1 MAGSV
6 NTNTGAQIALQNL
19 NVTGSDLASVQK
31 RISTGLKVSDAFD
44 NGAVFAIAQGLRSD
58 ITAISAVNGQL
69 GGAKGLLAVTD
80 AALTGL
86 SHTLQ
91 DVRSVL
97 IQLADQNV
105 TGNARTQLNAQ
116 FGTLV
121 QSFFNYIKGA
131 NYNGSN
137 LLLANVASGLA
148 DSKQVIQ
155 DTSANQLTLSVDGT
169 NGPIGLLG
177 GIFTIASTDPQ
188 GYIASVGPASF
199 SDATGASALLTT
211 GFLIADNFV
220 NDSLNSISA
229 QTHFIDNQLTFNNA
243 LSDATAVGLGSLVD
257 ADLAKESAKLQSLQ
271 IKQQL
276 GTQSLGIA
284 NQTPQS
290 LLALFR

>member
-69 GGAKGLLAVTD
+69 GGAKGLLSVTD

-91 DVRSVL
+91 DVRGVL

-105 TGNARTQLNAQ
+105 TGNARVQLNAQ

-131 NYNGSN
+131 NYNGAN
-137 LLLANVASGLA
+137 LLLTNVPTGLT
-148 DSKQVIQ
+148 DIKQVIQ
-155 DTSANQLTLSVDGT
+155 DTNANQLSLSADGT
-169 NGPIGLLG
+169 NSPNGLLG
-177 GIFTIASTDPQ
+177 GIFTVATTDPA

-199 SDATGASALLTT
+199 SDATGASALLTS
-211 GFLIADNFV
+211 GFAQNEQYV
-220 NDSLNSISA
+220 NTALNAIGA

-243 LSDATAVGLGSLVD
+243 LSDATTVGLGSLVD

-290 LLALFR
+290 LLGLFR

>member
-19 NVTGSDLASVQK
+19 NVTGTDLASVQK

-91 DVRSVL
+91 DVRGVL

-131 NYNGSN
+131 NYNGAN
-137 LLLANVASGLA
+137 LLLTNVGSGA
-148 DSKQVIQ
+148 TDSKQVIQ
-155 DTSANQLTLSVDGT
+155 DTNANQLTLSTDGT
-169 NGPIGLLG
+169 SAPAGILG
-177 GIFTIASTDPQ
+177 GIFSIVSTDPQ

-199 SDATGASALLTT
+199 SDATGASALLTA
-211 GFLIADNFV
+211 GFAQNELYV
-220 NDSLNSISA
+220 NTALNGIGA

-243 LSDATAVGLGSLVD
+243 LSDATAIGLGSLVD

-290 LLALFR
+290 LLGLFR